1 MLVNCFRTGA
11 AMCAAGAA
19 VVAAL
24 AAGTAI
30 AVADANDDAFDRAFN
45 QAMVA
50 AGTPAS
56 GEYPATVPFPAPP
69 PDTIYALGHQICSDL
84 GKGTSPDQVA
94 ADLMSYTSPWR
105 GLSQQGA
112 TAIVAAART
121 SYCP

>member
-1 MLVNCFRTGA
+1 MMMNSFRTRA

-24 AAGTAI
+24 TAGTAI
-30 AVADANDDAFDRAFN
+30 AVADANDDAFVGAFN
-45 QAMVA
+45 QAMQA
-50 AGTPAS
+50 AGTSAS
-56 GEYPATVPFPAPP
+56 GEYPATAPFPAPP

-121 SYCP
+121 SYCR